1 MHIHRLEKIWL
12 TIGIAM
18 LFVFLGV
25 IGVSAFALGT
35 QPPSEHHHMIDPTK
49 AAETAPFDQPGIHQV
64 GRNEYEAVIISF
76 AFGYTAGP
84 KEQPVMKVPAGSKVH
99 FTVTSTDVVHGFEIP
114 GTNVNMML
122 VPGEVS
128 QVTHTFKEKGEYLIL
143 CNEYCGIAHEYM
155 MTKIIV
161 E

>member
-12 TIGIAM
+12 TVGIAM

-25 IGVSAFALGT
+25 IGVSAFAMGT
-35 QPPSEHHHMIDPTK
+35 QPPSRHHHMIDPAK
-49 AAETAPFDQPGIHQV
+49 VNETAPFNQPGVFQV
-64 GRNEYEAVIISF
+64 GKTEYEAVIVSY
-76 AFGYTAGP
+76 AFGYTGGP
-84 KEQPVMKVPAGSKVH
+84 EEQPEMRVPAGSTVH
-99 FTVTSTDVVHGFEIP
+99 FTATSTDVVHGFEIP

-128 QVTHTFKEKGEYLIL
+128 QVSHTFDRKGEYLIL
-143 CNEYCGIAHEYM
+143 CNEYCGTGHEYM
-155 MTKIIV
+155 MTKLIV